1 MKKDIIRY
9 IEKEKQKLYLDLFMI
24 ITQLA
29 KKENIISFTYKD
41 KYLTVQTGVNDYYRI
56 YLEDKEVLDD

>member
-41 KYLTVQTGVNDYYRI
+41 NYLTVQTGVNDYYRI